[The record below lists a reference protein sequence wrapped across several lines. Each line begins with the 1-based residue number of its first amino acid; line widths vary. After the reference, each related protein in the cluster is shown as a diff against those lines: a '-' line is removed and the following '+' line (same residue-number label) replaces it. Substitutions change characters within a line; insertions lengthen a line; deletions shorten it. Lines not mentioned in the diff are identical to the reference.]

1 MKMKLNDHNNQ
12 LNCLKIEKDKE
23 DTINFRSNNKKYL

>member
-1 MKMKLNDHNNQ
+1 MKMKVNDHNTQ
-12 LNCLKIEKDKE
+12 LNCLKNEKDKD